1 MGEDVS
7 DTVTAP
13 NGGTCKRV
21 SVRVISAD
29 AVNNNKKKKAPRAG
43 RELGLRH
50 SAQP

>member
-29 AVNNNKKKKAPRAG
+29 AVNNNKKKKHH
-43 RELGLRH
+43 ELGE
-50 SAQP
+50 S